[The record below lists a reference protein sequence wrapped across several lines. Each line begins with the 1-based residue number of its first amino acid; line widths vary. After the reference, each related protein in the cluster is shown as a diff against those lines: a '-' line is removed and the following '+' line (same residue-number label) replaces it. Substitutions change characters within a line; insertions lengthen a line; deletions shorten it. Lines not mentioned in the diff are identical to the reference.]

1 MRFLKSRSGA
11 AVVLVL
17 AVIFSTVFGAHRSLR
32 AVRDEIFTL
41 YVQGEKDDGHS
52 VSNDLFVR
60 FNTGLNLCAVAER
73 YSDRPEVEQAA
84 KELSDLL
91 YEKETE
97 KDAAYYEAVE
107 ALSQVLIEKLNGAA
121 LSEQDAK
128 YVAGFAQ
135 ELESRAFTISNDPYT
150 AAAKEFNETTL
161 GSFPASVLGPLAG
174 IRELPV
180 YQ

>member
-11 AVVLVL
+11 AVVLVF
-17 AVIFSTVFGAHRSLR
+17 AVIFSTAFGARRSLM

-60 FNTGLNLCAVAER
+60 FNTGLNLCTVAER
-73 YSDRPEVEQAA
+73 YSDRPE
-84 KELSDLL
+84 
-91 YEKETE
+91 
-97 KDAAYYEAVE
+97 VE